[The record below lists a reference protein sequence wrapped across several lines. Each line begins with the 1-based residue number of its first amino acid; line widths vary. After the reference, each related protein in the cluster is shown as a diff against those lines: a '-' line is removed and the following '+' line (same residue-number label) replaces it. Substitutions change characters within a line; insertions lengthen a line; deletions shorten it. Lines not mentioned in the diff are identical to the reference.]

1 MELRAVSAVKK
12 PQNNLLVSSSEP
24 LSQTI
29 MTIAYACVLFMGLL
43 PYVAAGIAKKGF
55 KEYDNAMP
63 RLWLAQQTG
72 FRARANA
79 AQANLFESLP
89 LFFAAVI
96 IAHVSGAPQARVDLL
111 ALGFVLA
118 RIAYLICYVANWPT
132 TRSIVWCVG
141 LICVVALFFQI

>member
-1 MELRAVSAVKK
+1 
-12 PQNNLLVSSSEP
+12 
-24 LSQTI
+24 
-29 MTIAYACVLFMGLL
+29 MTIAYACILLMGLL

-55 KEYDNAMP
+55 AQYDNSMP
-63 RLWLAQQTG
+63 RQWLAKQTG

-96 IAHVSGAPQARVDLL
+96 IASLVHAPQAKIDML
-111 ALGFVLA
+111 AIGFVIC

-132 TRSIVWCVG
+132 TRSIVWLIGLTCV
-141 LICVVALFFQI
+141 ITIFFQI

>member
-1 MELRAVSAVKK
+1 
-12 PQNNLLVSSSEP
+12 
-24 LSQTI
+24 
-29 MTIAYACVLFMGLL
+29 MTIAYACLLFMGLF

-55 KEYDNAMP
+55 EGYDNSMP
-63 RLWLAQQTG
+63 RQWLAKQTG

-96 IAHVSGAPQARVDLL
+96 IAQIANAPQARIDLL
-111 ALGFVLA
+111 ALGFVVA
-118 RIAYLICYVANWPT
+118 RIAYVICYLANWPT
-132 TRSIVWCVG
+132 ARTIVWLLG

>member
-1 MELRAVSAVKK
+1 
-12 PQNNLLVSSSEP
+12 
-24 LSQTI
+24 

-55 KEYDNAMP
+55 EGYDNGMP
-63 RLWLAQQTG
+63 RQWLAEQTG

-96 IAHVSGAPQARVDLL
+96 IASINHAFQARIDLL
-111 ALGFVLA
+111 AVSFVIA
-118 RIAYLICYVANWPT
+118 RITYLICYIANWPT
-132 TRSIVWCVG
+132 ARSIVWLLGLVCV
-141 LICVVALFFQI
+141 IAIFCQI